1 MCAQRVRVR
10 LCGSLKKRG
19 CVLRGR
25 QRRERKRE
33 REILGYSQRAKGRSP
48 A

>member
-19 CVLRGR
+19 RKINDVSLEEDRE
-25 QRRERKRE
+25 ERKKE
-33 REILGYSQRAKGRSP
+33 REKS
-48 A
+48 